1 MALDDPP
8 TPEDADAIFR
18 RTALALAEAFRG
30 LADERKD
37 DPEAAQDMTDAA
49 EAIEKA
55 VAHLA

>member
-8 TPEDADAIFR
+8 TPEEADAVFR

-30 LADERKD
+30 LADERKA
-37 DPEAAQDMTDAA
+37 DPEVAKDMTDAA